1 MACCGQRTVVVVT
14 PTARAATGAPGA
26 VKGTPMRCTAPY
38 AGPVMWLGKYYAA
51 GGDVL
56 GVDPA
61 DVARL
66 AGTGK
71 WVVVVVEP
79 PAPPAPEPEPPAE
92 PQPEPEPQVIDVAA
106 TPAVTEEAQVKR
118 RKSKKES

>member
-1 MACCGQRTVVVVT
+1 MACCGQRQPVIVT
-14 PTARAATGAPGA
+14 PAARSAAGAPGA
-26 VKGTPMRCTAPY
+26 VNGTPMRCTAPY

-71 WVVVVVEP
+71 WVAVVIEP
-79 PAPPAPEPEPPAE
+79 PAPAEPEPVA
-92 PQPEPEPQVIDVAA
+92 DVAA
-106 TPAVTEEAQVKR
+106 VAAVAVVEVIEEAPKAR
-118 RKSKKES
+118 RKSKKEN